1 MEFFHGKT
9 NIDFMGRAALPAAI
23 FSAVLSLVCMGS
35 MIVRGFNFGIDFTG
49 GVLIE
54 AGYEQAPDLA
64 VIREQL
70 RGAGFAEAQV
80 QNFGSTREVLVRLP
94 PVEGAADDL
103 AAQGGA
109 LGQEV
114 IELLRQDGQQV
125 ELRRIEF
132 VGPNV
137 GEDLIE
143 RGVLAVLAA
152 LFLILLYVMFRF
164 QWKFSVGAIVATLH
178 DVIVVMG
185 VFSIFGLQFD
195 LSVLAAVL
203 AVLGYSLN
211 DTIVVFDRVR
221 ENLKKTRRGNTVE
234 VLNTAIN
241 ETLSRTVITHGTT
254 SLVVLAL
261 LFFGG
266 ETLRGFSIAMM
277 AGIVFGTYS
286 SIYIATA
293 TTMWLKVTP
302 ADLAPPRKEEQVDEM
317 P

>member
-23 FSAVLSLVCMGS
+23 FSAVLTVVCIGS
-35 MIVRGFNFGIDFTG
+35 MFVRGFNFGIDFTG

-70 RGAGFAEAQV
+70 HGAGFAEAQV
-80 QNFGSTREVLVRLP
+80 QNFGTTRDVLVRLP
-94 PVEGAADDL
+94 PIEGEADDL

-109 LGQEV
+109 LGQE
-114 IELLRQDGQQV
+114 IIKLLRQGGQQV

-152 LFLILLYVMFRF
+152 MFLILLYVMFRF
-164 QWKFSVGAIVATLH
+164 QWKFSVGAIVATFH

-221 ENLKKTRRGNTVE
+221 ENLKKTRRGTTVE

-241 ETLSRTVITHGTT
+241 ETLSRTIITHGTT

-277 AGIVFGTYS
+277 VGIVFGTFS

-302 ADLAPPRKEEQVDEM
+302 ADLAPPKKAEQVDEM